1 LRVDYCAL
9 VNWYAALVTCHGIPA
24 GFNKFSIRNIGKISL
39 EILAATVCSLVIF
52 EHFVLGTAYFVLS
65 YSSPLFTTLSGFSLQ
80 PVR

>member
-1 LRVDYCAL
+1 
-9 VNWYAALVTCHGIPA
+9 
-24 GFNKFSIRNIGKISL
+24 
-39 EILAATVCSLVIF
+39 VCSLVIF